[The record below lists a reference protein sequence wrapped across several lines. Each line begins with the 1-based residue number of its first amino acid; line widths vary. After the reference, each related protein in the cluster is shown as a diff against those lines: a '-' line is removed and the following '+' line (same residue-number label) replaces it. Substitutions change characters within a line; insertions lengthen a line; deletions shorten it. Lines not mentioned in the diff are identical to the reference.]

1 MLQKNKEG
9 ALELLKIIE
18 EQEKTLVFD
27 SFTNADALKLGNTLV
42 EVAKDTPQPL
52 SFRVFMG
59 DTIVFQYAM
68 EGDAETRFGWTYR
81 KYQLIKKT
89 GHSSMHGK
97 VRAMYLGELKDLQAQ
112 SDVYGFGC
120 GGFPITVNGQGIVGA
135 VAVSGLP
142 DPADHIYVIEALEKL
157 VGVKAPSIPA
167 EIDEA
172 WIN

>member
-1 MLQKNKEG
+1 M
-9 ALELLKIIE
+9 I
-18 EQEKTLVFD
+18 D

-52 SFRVFMG
+52 SFRVFLG

-97 VRAMYLGELKDLQAQ
+97 VRAMFLDELKELTEQ

-120 GGFPITVNGQGIVGA
+120 GGFPITVKGQGIVGA

-142 DPADHIYVIEALEKL
+142 DPADHVYVIAALEKIL
-157 VGVKAPSIPA
+157 GAKAPAIPD
-167 EIDEA
+167 EIDES

>member
-1 MLQKNKEG
+1 MLQKNREG
-9 ALELLKIIE
+9 ALELLKILEKQE
-18 EQEKTLVFD
+18 EILVFD
-27 SFTNADALKLGNTLV
+27 CFTNEDALKLGNILV

-97 VRAMYLGELKDLQAQ
+97 VRAMFLDELKDLTSQPK
-112 SDVYGFGC
+112 VYGFGC
-120 GGFPITVNGQGIVGA
+120 GGFPITVKGQGIIGA
-135 VAVSGLP
+135 VAVSGLL
-142 DPADHIYVIEALEKL
+142 DPADHIYVVEALCKML
-157 VGVKAPSIPA
+157 GVNAPSIPD
-167 EIDEA
+167 EIDA
-172 WIN
+172 NWIN